1 MDRKRPVIGITAK
14 WEYTS
19 SGGDPSRV
27 EGNHL
32 LPETYVRSVRAA
44 GGLPILLPATLDAE
58 VRSAYLRLCDGI
70 LLSGGGD
77 VNPAFFGEE
86 PSPYL
91 GNVDPLRDAF
101 EIGLCQEALE
111 QDVPLLAICRG
122 IQVLNVAAGG
132 TLIQDIPS
140 TVPNALQHAQKA
152 PLWHVS
158 HAVEVTKGTLL
169 FRLWG
174 TNRLYVNSFH
184 HQAIGEIA
192 PEFSVSARTS
202 DGIVEAIESRR
213 HRFAL
218 GVQFHPE
225 GAGDRDPQMRALFV
239 GLVEEARSPRRRL
252 PSEAPLSLRAS
263 EMVSLSE

>member
-1 MDRKRPVIGITAK
+1 MDLRRPVIGITAK
-14 WEYTS
+14 WEYT
-19 SGGDPSRV
+19 GGDPSRV

-32 LPETYVRSVRAA
+32 LPETYVRSVRTA
-44 GGLPILLPATLDAE
+44 GGTPILLPATFDAE

-86 PSPYL
+86 PSRHL

-101 EIGLCQEALE
+101 EISLCQEALE

-122 IQVLNVAAGG
+122 VQVLNVAAGG

-140 TVPNALQHAQKA
+140 TVPNAIQHAQKA
-152 PLWHVS
+152 PVWHAS
-158 HAVEVTKGTLL
+158 HAIEVMPDTLL
-169 FRLWG
+169 FRIWKV
-174 TNRLYVNSFH
+174 NRLYVNSFH
-184 HQAIGEIA
+184 HQAIGEVA
-192 PEFSVSARTS
+192 SEFSVSARTA

-213 HRFAL
+213 HRFVL

-225 GAGDRDPQMRALFV
+225 GAGDHNPHMKALFV
-239 GLVEEARSPRRRL
+239 GLIEEARSTFRRL
-252 PSEAPLSLRAS
+252 SSEAPPSLRAS
-263 EMVSLSE
+263 EMMPLSD